1 MKLKK
6 IFLLLGI
13 TIGGFLSCTSES
25 VIDEPLIGSQELS
38 ILLTSGN
45 VTTKA
50 EEVPSDWERKINDC
64 HVAIFNAEGTRIYSK
79 NFTSLGD
86 PDTNADGH
94 PAYTLSLGDV
104 RTFGKGVKKI
114 SVYILANAGDY
125 SAFDAYDSYSDY
137 REKGRIETYPFVA
150 DKLVKAG
157 LKADETLEYDTKT
170 PSNNTKEII
179 VPLTQLTARVDFKG
193 IEVTGQSGE
202 DQADGGWQ
210 TGVPSHVKSKSD
222 WPNKF
227 KDIAEKKEDCDD
239 WIGDGYYDEDE
250 MEDAKKRVILFR
262 QARSRSSSSGYEC
275 LPSSQ
280 VIGVNKESSVT
291 IYNNMEVENRVQAL
305 TTIHDAE
312 TLVSS
317 FYTYENC
324 EISLS
329 LDVRF
334 SKSGTETQERYG
346 HLVQR
351 RRKKGYW
358 PSVDTS
364 NVTWD
369 GWSTISSPS
378 GPDETKTYEL
388 TLPALVKGNIYQV
401 KGKVDREF
409 LSEFKWEVTP
419 VPLQDT
425 PVDIPV
431 FN

>member
-1 MKLKK
+1 M
-6 IFLLLGI
+6 
-13 TIGGFLSCTSES
+13 
-25 VIDEPLIGSQELS
+25 
-38 ILLTSGN
+38 
-45 VTTKA
+45 
-50 EEVPSDWERKINDC
+50 
-64 HVAIFNAEGTRIYSK
+64 
-79 NFTSLGD
+79 
-86 PDTNADGH
+86 
-94 PAYTLSLGDV
+94 
-104 RTFGKGVKKI
+104 
-114 SVYILANAGDY
+114 
-125 SAFDAYDSYSDY
+125 
-137 REKGRIETYPFVA
+137 
-150 DKLVKAG
+150 VKAG

-227 KDIAEKKEDCDD
+227 KDIAEKKRTVM
-239 WIGDGYYDEDE
+239 IGLE
-250 MEDAKKRVILFR
+250 MGIMMKMRWRMQKRVILFR

-291 IYNNMEVENRVQAL
+291 IYNNMEVENRLQAL